1 MFLSILTKIGGCCV
15 IASQTLQ
22 EDWIKDSKADCGI
35 ELQLG
40 MSFNY
45 NYEQMIMIGK
55 IINKTI

>member
-22 EDWIKDSKADCGI
+22 EHWIKDSKADCGI

-40 MSFNY
+40 MWFNY
-45 NYEQMIMIGK
+45 NYEQNDNDRE
-55 IINKTI
+55 IINETI